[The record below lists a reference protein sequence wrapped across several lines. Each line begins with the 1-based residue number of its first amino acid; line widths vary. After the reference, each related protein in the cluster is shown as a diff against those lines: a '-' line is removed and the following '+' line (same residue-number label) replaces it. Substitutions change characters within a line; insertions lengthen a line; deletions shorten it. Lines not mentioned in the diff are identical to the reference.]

1 MNITAIEDKAA
12 EEQQGAQ
19 AELRG
24 GEKHWMN
31 RVLDC
36 DVCFPHLDDT
46 LPSASASASAST
58 TASKPVS
65 TVVTEGQE
73 QDQDMTPADKYSTFG
88 VSQSNGSSNTNFSTG
103 DVSQTDKYASV
114 GGAYQGNGKS
124 RNDMSRSIASVA
136 PPESYIVYSKSPV
149 TLTSTIMQKEE
160 AKYGDSSTQ
169 STSAWKHL
177 FSKGK
182 ATLPKTTAVQQ
193 AIENR
198 QDTNTDGRRVS
209 WRSMAT
215 NKALNLNADHGRD
228 TPPAYEPETSIPR
241 GVKPLRTGYGSP
253 MLCGYGSCGG
263 GGPMSPQHG
272 QHYYYP
278 QHPSSSPY
286 GSNPSSPYG
295 PYSPHHQQH
304 YQQNYPPQQQQ
315 QQYQPQQQY
324 PPQPQQHYQQN
335 YPPY

>member
-1 MNITAIEDKAA
+1 MNMNAIEDKAA
-12 EEQQGAQ
+12 EEQQDVQ
-19 AELRG
+19 AELKG

-46 LPSASASASAST
+46 LPSASASAST

-65 TVVTEGQE
+65 AVVTEGQE
-73 QDQDMTPADKYSTFG
+73 QDITPADKYSTFG
-88 VSQSNGSSNTNFSTG
+88 VSQSNGSSNADFSTG

-114 GGAYQGNGKS
+114 GGASQGNGKS
-124 RNDMSRSIASVA
+124 RNDVSRSIASVA

-149 TLTSTIMQKEE
+149 TLTSTMQKEE
-160 AKYGDSSTQ
+160 TKYGDSSTQ
-169 STSAWKHL
+169 STSTWKQL

-182 ATLPKTTAVQQ
+182 ATLPKPTVAQQ
-193 AIENR
+193 AIEKR
-198 QDTNTDGRRVS
+198 QDTNTDGRRLS
-209 WRSMAT
+209 WRSVVT
-215 NKALNLNADHGRD
+215 NKAPNLNADHGRD
-228 TPPAYEPETSIPR
+228 MPPAYEPETSIPR

-253 MLCGYGSCGG
+253 TLCGYGSCGG

-272 QHYYYP
+272 QNWHYP

-286 GSNPSSPYG
+286 GSNPSSRYG

-315 QQYQPQQQY
+315 QYPPPQQY